1 MAWRRGVDL
10 VVIVA
15 VDVVFVTVDGV
26 VVFVT
31 AVDFASLIFIF
42 TVRPAVPSRVHFGYV
57 SLGRV
62 AGVVEGIVVGF
73 SILCRMF

>member
-1 MAWRRGVDL
+1 MDWSRGVDL
-10 VVIVA
+10 VVMVA

-26 VVFVT
+26 IVFVT

-42 TVRPAVPSRVHFGYV
+42 TVLPAVPSRVHFGYV

-62 AGVVEGIVVGF
+62 VGVVDGVVDGF
-73 SILCRMF
+73 SILCRRF